1 MLVIHCLLNIYKV
14 SLDLASISF
23 SIFKN
28 KYINPDV
35 STPNWDW
42 YKKSGWNSKDNSL
55 VTLSTLLFR
64 T

>member
-35 STPNWDW
+35 STPIWDW
-42 YKKSGWNSKDNSL
+42 YKKSG
-55 VTLSTLLFR
+55 
-64 T
+64 